1 MIYLRIEQILMKKQ
15 KSLRTLLKNSW
26 LFFAFLIVALILWNT
41 NILFKNL
48 RQQERNKM
56 ELWAMA
62 QEEYIQNQSLSN
74 LTFEVLQRSG
84 INPMIQV
91 DDQDQILEIRN
102 IDWDEERQDS
112 TELYTILEQIQK
124 ENDPILIQYR
134 DESGTLLINQKLYYG
149 NSILLKKLQYY
160 PLALLLI
167 IFLFGAVLYF
177 VFKTAKVAEQNRLWA
192 AMAKETAHQIGTP
205 LTSMM
210 GWITLLKEKQK
221 ESTPLNEIEK
231 DIERLKVITD
241 RFSKVGSIPVLTS
254 QDLVSVVIKT
264 VQYLQKRS
272 SEHVQFE
279 IKLPEKELIIPFNEQ
294 LISWTLENLIKNGID
309 AMKGK
314 GTLSIHVRELE
325 QQVELLLIDTGSG
338 MKKEVASKVFNP
350 GFTTKTRGWG
360 LGLSLAKR
368 IIVDFHQGKI
378 NILKSV
384 IGKGT
389 QFRILL
395 NKEHTRI

>member
-1 MIYLRIEQILMKKQ
+1 MKLLRI
-15 KSLRTLLKNSW
+15 LKNQRKNSGY
-26 LFFAFLIVALILWNT
+26 LFAFIIVAFILWNT
-41 NILFKNL
+41 NLLFENL
-48 RQQERNKM
+48 SKEQRTKM

-62 QEEYIQNQSLSN
+62 QKEYIQNQSFSN
-74 LTFEVLQRSG
+74 LNFEVLQRSG

-91 DDQDQILEIRN
+91 DENDKIIEIRN
-102 IDWDEERQDS
+102 VNWDKKKQDS
-112 TELYTILEQIQK
+112 TALYKILAQIKK
-124 ENDPILIQYR
+124 ENSAILIQHK
-134 DESGTLLINQKLYYG
+134 DETGTLMINQKLYYG
-149 NSILLKKLQYY
+149 DSEVLKKLQYY

-177 VFKTAKVAEQNRLWA
+177 VFKTAKIAEQNRLWA

-221 ESTPLNEIEK
+221 KSDPVLEIEK

-241 RFSKVGSIPVLTS
+241 RFSKVGSTPDLTPS
-254 QDLVSVVIKT
+254 DLIETINNT
-264 VQYLQKRS
+264 VGYLQKRS
-272 SEHVQFE
+272 SEHVNFNLD
-279 IKLPEKELIIPFNEQ
+279 LPEEGIIIPFNSQ
-294 LISWTLENLIKNGID
+294 LISWTIENLIKNGID

-314 GTLSIHVRELE
+314 GTISLRINEMDHK
-325 QQVELLLIDTGSG
+325 VEILISDTGMG
-338 MKKEVASKVFNP
+338 MPKEIASKIFAT

-360 LGLSLAKR
+360 LGLSLARR

-378 NILKSV
+378 NVVKTVL
-384 IGKGT
+384 GKGT

-395 NKEHTRI
+395 NKIV